1 MTISIIIP
9 NWNGS
14 TLLDKH
20 LPAVLA
26 AAGKSGVIVVDDAS
40 TDDSIDLLHKKFPDV
55 NIIKKQR
62 HEGFASTV
70 NAGVASATGEIVVL
84 LNTDVEPEKDF
95 LRALIAHFDD
105 PLVFAVGSVDKS
117 KEGDHTVL
125 RGRGVARW
133 RRGFYVHE
141 RGNVDS
147 SSTAWVSGGSGAFRK
162 SVWDK
167 LGGMDP
173 LFNPFY
179 WEDIDLSYR
188 GVKAGYRLVFEK
200 RSVVRHYHQE
210 GKIMRKYST
219 WYIRAVASRNQ
230 FQFIWKNIDDPGI
243 MISHMVWTPIVVL
256 RAMLTLDS
264 AFICG
269 YFIAVFRLPHIIG
282 YRLSSH

>member
-1 MTISIIIP
+1 MPYNTSLLKYQSITCFDPTVGKINI
-9 NWNGS
+9 
-14 TLLDKH
+14 
-20 LPAVLA
+20 LPV
-26 AAGKSGVIVVDDAS
+26 KVI
-40 TDDSIDLLHKKFPDV
+40 
-55 NIIKKQR
+55 KQR
-62 HEGFASTV
+62 IHAPKF
-70 NAGVASATGEIVVL
+70 I
-84 LNTDVEPEKDF
+84 P
-95 LRALIAHFDD
+95 H
-105 PLVFAVGSVDKS
+105 
-117 KEGDHTVL
+117 
-125 RGRGVARW
+125 
-133 RRGFYVHE
+133 
-141 RGNVDS
+141 
-147 SSTAWVSGGSGAFRK
+147 AFRK